1 MINKKPNQKIGFFC
15 FNIYIKTNYKIMK
28 HLKTFESYSVNE
40 EVSLKGLAPI
50 IASIFFTLNSLDA
63 SAIPSGGANGARRF
77 NAAATSEVRSL
88 ASKIERDLEKLK
100 SQTTDPELLDL
111 IESVQSLQGW
121 QYVDGMDHVKV
132 VVDKLNAYMQSQG
145 INEPLV
151 NDTLQSLSSG
161 DAKMIQA
168 HYSELLQK
176 YEDLD
181 QHEFNMALI
190 LIIVCTL
197 IASGF
202 IYLGLTTYRHGLPG

>member
-1 MINKKPNQKIGFFC
+1 
-15 FNIYIKTNYKIMK
+15 MK

-132 VVDKLNAYMQSQG
+132 VVDKLNAYIQSQG

-151 NDTLQSLSSG
+151 SDTLQSLSSG